1 MWVERELK
9 DSVKNLFVQI
19 VRESCQKCV
28 APKDTHT
35 PPTNSFW
42 FEPPRLSL
50 QATKCYNLMNE
61 HNIIQTRKWIDGFR
75 CIKIQPNKTDLN
87 TKLWGIITEFV
98 GFIPQ
103 SLVLRPI
110 VLWLNFNISKLV
122 YFVYR
127 SGTFLRSWVV
137 NLKVSVWQKQWN
149 IKKIVENG
157 GGRLVYLLFQNSL
170 NYLHFTNCC
179 VLIRSSL

>member
-1 MWVERELK
+1 MWMERELK
-9 DSVKNLFVQI
+9 DSAKNLFVQI

-50 QATKCYNLMNE
+50 QTTKCYNLMNE

-103 SLVLRPI
+103 SLVLRPGGQDEQNPELYLANRAGKM
-110 VLWLNFNISKLV
+110 VLSCLV
-122 YFVYR
+122 YGAINSKAVHKHTKKELGQYPATLT
-127 SGTFLRSWVV
+127 SCLVNNSYILPYQDYPLFLEREWHS
-137 NLKVSVWQKQWN
+137 
-149 IKKIVENG
+149 I
-157 GGRLVYLLFQNSL
+157 
-170 NYLHFTNCC
+170 
-179 VLIRSSL
+179 